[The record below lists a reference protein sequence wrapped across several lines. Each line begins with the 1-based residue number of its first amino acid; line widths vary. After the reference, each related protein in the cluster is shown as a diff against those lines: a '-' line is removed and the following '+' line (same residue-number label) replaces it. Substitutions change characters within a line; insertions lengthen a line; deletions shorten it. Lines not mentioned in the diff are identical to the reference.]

1 MILAYYFT
9 FKIMNLKN
17 IIMKTLLKSKLVLFM
32 IVAGLA
38 CSCKKNENTSTDTY
52 TNEVDTTQT
61 TIDSVNT
68 TVDTTTTNS
77 GTNGT
82 TGATGEGSTGSGAAG
97 TTQKGNTNL
106 NDSTT
111 TTPKR

>member
-1 MILAYYFT
+1 
-9 FKIMNLKN
+9 
-17 IIMKTLLKSKLVLFM
+17 MKTLFKSKLALLV

-38 CSCKKNENTSTDTY
+38 FSCKKNETVPADTY
-52 TNEVDTTQT
+52 PTDVDTTEA
-61 TIDSVNT
+61 TIDSVDT
-68 TVDTTTTNS
+68 SSDTT

-97 TTQKGNTNL
+97 TTQKGNTTVRT
-106 NDSTT
+106 DSTST

>member
-1 MILAYYFT
+1 
-9 FKIMNLKN
+9 MNLKSF
-17 IIMKTLLKSKLVLFM
+17 IMKTLFKSKLALLV

-38 CSCKKNENTSTDTY
+38 FSCKKNDTVPADGM
-52 TNEVDTTQT
+52 NDVDTTQT
-61 TIDSVNT
+61 TVDSVNT

-82 TGATGEGSTGSGAAG
+82 TGATGDGSTGSGAAG

-111 TTPKR
+111 TTTPKQ

>member
-1 MILAYYFT
+1 
-9 FKIMNLKN
+9 
-17 IIMKTLLKSKLVLFM
+17 MKTLFKSKLALLVLLT
-32 IVAGLA
+32 GLA
-38 CSCKKNENTSTDTY
+38 FSCKKNETVPADDY
-52 TNEVDTTQT
+52 TNDVDTTQT

-68 TVDTTTTNS
+68 TIDTTTVNS

-111 TTPKR
+111 TTTPKR

>member
-1 MILAYYFT
+1 MIILLL
-9 FKIMNLKN
+9 KIMNFKS
-17 IIMKTLLKSKLVLFM
+17 IIMKTLSKSKLALFVLL
-32 IVAGLA
+32 AGLA
-38 CSCKKNENTSTDTY
+38 FSCKKNETAPADNYSND
-52 TNEVDTTQT
+52 VDTTQT
-61 TIDSVNT
+61 TVDSVNT
-68 TVDTTTTNS
+68 TVDSTKVNS

-111 TTPKR
+111 TTTPKR

>member
-1 MILAYYFT
+1 
-9 FKIMNLKN
+9 MNLKSC
-17 IIMKTLLKSKLVLFM
+17 IMKTLSKSKLALLVLL
-32 IVAGLA
+32 AGLA
-38 CSCKKNENTSTDTY
+38 FSCKKNETTTTDGY
-52 TNEVDTTQT
+52 TNDVDTTQT
-61 TIDSVNT
+61 TVDSVNT
-68 TVDTTTTNS
+68 TVDSTTVNS

-106 NDSTT
+106 KDSATT